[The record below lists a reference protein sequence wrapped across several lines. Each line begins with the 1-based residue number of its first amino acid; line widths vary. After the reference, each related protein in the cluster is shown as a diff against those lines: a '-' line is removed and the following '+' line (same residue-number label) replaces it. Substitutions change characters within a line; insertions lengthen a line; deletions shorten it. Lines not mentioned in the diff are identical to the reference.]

1 MRIRASHGQATVLT
15 VVFLTVL
22 LGMAALVLDV
32 GSWYRAK
39 RAAQSTADAAALAG
53 AQGLPNT
60 GTATTLAQ
68 QYATKNGGLGTGGV
82 DFACKP
88 TRCITTNDT
97 ITVTVTRS
105 SPGFFAKIF
114 GKNSVKVGGTATARS
129 EPISSARYVA
139 PITVHYRHPLLNCT
153 GGGSNITC
161 DPTFGQTTTLSLEDL
176 HGPGG
181 GSSSGAFG
189 LINLDS
195 SGGNIGAGELADWL
209 QNGFPDYMPLGA
221 YNSAPSANFN
231 NSQFAA
237 ALDAVI
243 GKEVLFPVYRVLKGP
258 GATALYEIIGW
269 VGFYI
274 TSYDTSGSTGTLT
287 GYFSTYIA
295 DGVQVTQGGGGADL
309 GVHKVE
315 LVN

>member
-1 MRIRASHGQATVLT
+1 MRIRTAHGQATVLT

-22 LGMAALVLDV
+22 LGMAALVLDA

-68 QYATKNGGLGTGGV
+68 QYATKNGGLGSGAMRFET
-82 DFACKP
+82 K
-88 TRCITTNDT
+88 ITTNDT
-97 ITVTVTRS
+97 IVVTVSRKA
-105 SPGFFAKIF
+105 PGFFAKIF
-114 GKNSVKVGGTATARS
+114 GKSSVNVGGTATARS
-129 EPISSARYVA
+129 EPVSSARYVA
-139 PITVHYRHPLLNCT
+139 PITVHYKHPYLNCR
-153 GGGSNITC
+153 GGGSGITC

-176 HGPGG
+176 HSAGG
-181 GSSSGAFG
+181 GSGSGSFG

-195 SGGNIGAGELADWL
+195 SGGTIGANVLADWL
-209 QNGFPDYMPLGA
+209 QNGFDEYMPLGQ

-231 NSQFAA
+231 NSQFTA
-237 ALDAVI
+237 ALDAVL

-258 GATALYEIIGW
+258 GATALYDVIGW